1 MGEAGG
7 GRVESLFVYGTLRKG
22 FNNEYAAMLARSA
35 HFAGRGKVRGVLYL
49 IAHYP
54 GLNLSACGADDRLL
68 LSASAGDKDWVI
80 GEIYHLDDSG
90 KTLRT
95 LDHYE
100 GSEQFKRVAAPVL
113 MDSGAW
119 IQAHVYIYSGDTSGK
134 QRIASGDFV
143 EWRAAKSS

>member
-1 MGEAGG
+1 M
-7 GRVESLFVYGTLRKG
+7 ESLFVYGTLRKG
-22 FNNEYAAMLARSA
+22 FDNEYAATLARSA
-35 HFAGRGKVRGVLYL
+35 HFAGRGRVRGTLYL
-49 IAHYP
+49 IAQYP
-54 GLNLSACGADDRLL
+54 GLILATE
-68 LSASAGDKDWVI
+68 GDDWVI

-100 GSEQFKRVAAPVL
+100 GSEQFQRVAAPVL

-119 IQAHVYIYSGDTSGK
+119 IQAHVYIYAGDTSGK

-143 EWRAAKSS
+143 ERRAAKSS